1 MRVASTSAM
10 STRASAAG
18 GRPAIRAGFRAAPVV
33 ASLLALSLV
42 GCGGRLP
49 APVDSRVDE
58 AVTRQAVTE
67 SEAPTSGAT
76 ATSSDLRASS
86 SDAAAPSPGVDAV
99 PSDAPQPLSP
109 LPAAALV
116 ATEADIAVSGS
127 SGSVKVMAEPVEAP
141 AKRLAALSPA
151 IRELLNVANR
161 HSTEGRHDGAAAAL
175 ERALQIEPK
184 DAALWHRLART
195 RLDQGRAD
203 LAEALAAKS
212 TSLAT
217 GDPNLQAQNWRLIA
231 KARQKQGDTSGAE
244 DALERAARL
253 AQ

>member
-1 MRVASTSAM
+1 MRVASTSAQSAGM
-10 STRASAAG
+10 SAAG
-18 GRPAIRAGFRAAPVV
+18 GRSAVQAGFRAAQMV
-33 ASLLALSLV
+33 AVLLAFSLA

-58 AVTRQAVTE
+58 AVTKQAAAE
-67 SEAPTSGAT
+67 RKASI
-76 ATSSDLRASS
+76 SDTTASS
-86 SDAAAPSPGVDAV
+86 SDFAAPSPDFAVPSSGVGAT

-109 LPAAALV
+109 APAAVPAAA
-116 ATEADIAVSGS
+116 EADTAASGS
-127 SGSVKVMAEPVEAP
+127 SGSTTVTAEPVEAP
-141 AKRLAALSPA
+141 AGRLAALNPA

-161 HSTEGRHDGAAAAL
+161 HSTEGRHDGAAVAL
-175 ERALQIEPK
+175 ERALQIEPE

-195 RLDQGRAD
+195 RLEQGRAD

-244 DALERAARL
+244 DALARAARL